1 MNAQAKW
8 SIPQITVGLGLR
20 VQSQPEHGVAE
31 GAAAFLASDDSG
43 FATGSQF
50 FIDGGQLAGPAL

>member
-1 MNAQAKW
+1 MA
-8 SIPQITVGLGLR
+8 
-20 VQSQPEHGVAE
+20 